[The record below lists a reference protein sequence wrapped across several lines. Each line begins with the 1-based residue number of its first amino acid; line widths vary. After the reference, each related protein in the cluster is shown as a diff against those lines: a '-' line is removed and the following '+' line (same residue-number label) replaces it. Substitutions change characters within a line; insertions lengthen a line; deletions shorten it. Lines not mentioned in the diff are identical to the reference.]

1 LDEKH
6 VIRYSYIGDSQ
17 FDRPALD
24 EIFKIVEEV
33 QHLSEDG

>member
-1 LDEKH
+1 M
-6 VIRYSYIGDSQ
+6 IRYSYIGDSQ